1 MSRHTSVLL
10 VRPRY
15 PYGKSQ
21 IYMPS
26 DLIRVA
32 AMIQTTGVNAEILD
46 LNLHKLPSEKEL
58 RKYDAIGVGVVGP
71 PYIPQ
76 SRKVVQEITDRS
88 SAKVFVGGQVISH
101 LNSDQFRRIYGEK
114 AVQIKGDSDLGAL
127 IGSEVSP
134 AQKTSIVGV
143 LHNLDEADLRLY
155 LEREFSTF
163 VSQGCKYNCRF
174 CAAPKAQSEQRSDS
188 VVLEEELNEIA
199 KLLRR
204 FNFPTLKTYLSPL
217 DLFQN
222 PTDIAQTLE
231 IFIRVSRNM
240 GVGLQLRGLSRVDSF
255 LEAFE
260 KIPQLRN
267 LVADAKLRTV
277 GFGIDGTSERIWRL
291 QRKAQTNLSEVE
303 RALDLCREVGI
314 SSELLMVVGFHSDTF
329 ESLFRTYLYTVA
341 RSLTHGS
348 VARPYLAKEFVPGN
362 DNWIGGQVVTLSRIK
377 PKDTKARVLS
387 SPFESQIEKL
397 LVDPELFA
405 NLDYA
410 ALGSVITHPNL
421 RNRIL
426 ANLTY
431 LALIATLEPFGKNT
445 TYPLVPKISGDGAFA
460 RFSNSL
466 ASLVNNL
473 MPFDR

>member
-1 MSRHTSVLL
+1 MSRHISVLL

-21 IYMPS
+21 IYMPT

-32 AMIQTTGVNAEILD
+32 AMIETTGVKADVLD

-88 SAKVFVGGQVISH
+88 SAKVFVGGQVITH
-101 LNSDQFRRIYGEK
+101 LGANQFERIYGQN
-114 AVQIKGDSDLGAL
+114 AVQIKSDSDLSSVF
-127 IGSEVSP
+127 GSELPP

-143 LHNLDEADLRLY
+143 LQNLDEADLRLY

-174 CAAPKAQSEQRSDS
+174 CAAPKAQPEERSDTS
-188 VVLEEELNEIA
+188 VLEEELKEIA

-204 FNFPTLKTYLSPL
+204 FNIPTLKTYLSPL

-222 PTDIAQTLE
+222 PLDLAQTLE
-231 IFIRVSRNM
+231 IFIRVSRSV
-240 GVGLQLRGLSRVDSF
+240 GVGLELRGLSRVDSF
-255 LEAFE
+255 LDAFE
-260 KIPQLRN
+260 KVPQLRE
-267 LVADAKLRTV
+267 LVADANLTTV

-303 RALDLCREVGI
+303 KALDLCREIGI
-314 SSELLMVVGFHSDTF
+314 SSELLMVIGFHSDTF

-341 RSLTHGS
+341 RSLTHGC

-362 DNWIGGQVVTLSRIK
+362 DNWIGGQVIPPSRIK
-377 PKDTKARVLS
+377 SKGAKHKENH

-397 LVDPELFA
+397 LIDPQLFA
-405 NLDYA
+405 NLDYG
-410 ALGSVITHPNL
+410 ALGSSITHPDWK
-421 RNRIL
+421 NRIL

-445 TYPLVPKISGDGAFA
+445 TYPLVPRVSVESTFA

-466 ASLVNNL
+466 ASLINNQ

>member
-1 MSRHTSVLL
+1 MSKHNNFLL

-15 PYGKSQ
+15 PHGKSQ
-21 IYMPS
+21 IYMPT
-26 DLIRVA
+26 DLMRVA
-32 AMIQTTGVNAEILD
+32 AMIETTGVKTRLLD
-46 LNLHKLPSEKEL
+46 LNLHKMPSEREL
-58 RKYDAIGVGVVGP
+58 GKYDAIGVGVVGP

-76 SRKVVQEITDRS
+76 SRKIVQEISGSS
-88 SAKVFVGGQVISH
+88 SAEVFVGGQVISH

-127 IGSEVSP
+127 IGSGVSP

-143 LHNLDEADLRLY
+143 LHNLAEADLRLY

-174 CAAPKAQSEQRSDS
+174 CAAPKAQSEQRSDLS
-188 VVLEEELNEIA
+188 VLEEELTEIA
-199 KLLRR
+199 KLLGR

-222 PTDIAQTLE
+222 PLDLAQTLE
-231 IFIRVSRNM
+231 IFIRINRST
-240 GVGLQLRGLSRVDSF
+240 GVGLELRGLSRVDSF

-260 KIPQLRN
+260 KVPQLRKLVVDAN
-267 LVADAKLRTV
+267 LTTV
-277 GFGIDGTSERIWRL
+277 GFGVDGTSERIWRL

-303 RALDLCREVGI
+303 RALDLCREIGI
-314 SSELLMVVGFHSDTF
+314 SSELLMVIGFHSDTF

-362 DNWIGGQVVTLSRIK
+362 DNWIGGQVVPLSRIRFK
-377 PKDTKARVLS
+377 GAKSDALI
-387 SPFESQIEKL
+387 SPFESQTEKL

-410 ALGSVITHPNL
+410 ALGSSITHPDWK
-421 RNRIL
+421 NRII

-445 TYPLVPKISGDGAFA
+445 TYPLIPRVSGEGVFA
-460 RFSNSL
+460 RVSNSL

>member
-1 MSRHTSVLL
+1 MTKHTSVLL

-15 PYGKSQ
+15 PYGRSQ
-21 IYMPS
+21 IYMPT

-32 AMIQTTGVNAEILD
+32 AMIETTGVKADVLD

-76 SRKVVQEITDRS
+76 SRKVVSEISARS
-88 SAKVFVGGQVISH
+88 DAKIFVGGQVIAH
-101 LNSDQFRRIYGEK
+101 LGANQFERIYGQN
-114 AVQIKGDSDLGAL
+114 AVQIKCDSDLSQML
-127 IGSEVSP
+127 ESKISP

-143 LHNLDEADLRLY
+143 LHNLVEFDLRLY

-174 CAAPKAQSEQRSDS
+174 CAAPKAQPEERSDAS
-188 VVLEEELNEIA
+188 VLEEELKEIA
-199 KLLRR
+199 NLLRR
-204 FNFPTLKTYLSPL
+204 FNLPTLKTYLSPL

-222 PTDIAQTLE
+222 PWDLAQTLE
-231 IFIRVSRNM
+231 IFIRVSRSV
-240 GVGLQLRGLSRVDSF
+240 GVDLELRGLSRVDSF

-260 KIPQLRN
+260 KVPQLRKLVVDAN
-267 LVADAKLRTV
+267 LTTV
-277 GFGIDGTSERIWRL
+277 GFGVDGTSERIWRL
-291 QRKAQTNLSEVE
+291 QRKGQKDLSQVE
-303 RALDLCREVGI
+303 RALDLCREIGI
-314 SSELLMVVGFHSDTF
+314 SSEILMVIGFHSDTF
-329 ESLFRTYLYTVA
+329 ESLIRTYLYTVA
-341 RSLTHGS
+341 RSLTHGA

-362 DNWIGGQVVTLSRIK
+362 DNWIGGPLVPLGRIK
-377 PKDTKARVLS
+377 TKDAKSRVLS

-397 LVDPELFA
+397 LSDPELFA

-410 ALGSVITHPNL
+410 SLGSSITHPDWK
-421 RNRIL
+421 NRII

-445 TYPLVPKISGDGAFA
+445 TYPLIPRVFGEGVFA
-460 RFSNSL
+460 SVSNSL
-466 ASLVNNL
+466 ASLINNQ